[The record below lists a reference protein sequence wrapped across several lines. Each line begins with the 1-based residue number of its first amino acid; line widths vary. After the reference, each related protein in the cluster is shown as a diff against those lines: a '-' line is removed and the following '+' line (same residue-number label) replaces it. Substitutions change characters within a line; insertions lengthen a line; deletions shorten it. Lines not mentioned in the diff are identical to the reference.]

1 MTVYYDKLSKDD
13 HLGYNNS
20 NTAVNN
26 KEDTTMAD
34 MKDMKLN
41 DEALDRVVGG
51 AGDSSSTTLNKYEP
65 ATYVMYKG
73 KKCMV
78 MGCVIDTFG
87 NEKWL
92 YRLQAEGSANIFE
105 NVPERELS
113 PA

>member
-1 MTVYYDKLSKDD
+1 
-13 HLGYNNS
+13 
-20 NTAVNN
+20 
-26 KEDTTMAD
+26 MAD

-51 AGDSSSTTLNKYEP
+51 AGDSSSNPLNKYEP